1 MMFSTGF
8 ARDLAER
15 TLATFAEALAALLL
29 AAGVGVLE
37 VGWVDALSLAGM
49 TALIALLKGVGAYKL
64 GDNETGASLLT
75 EAPPRVER
83 GESTLVVV
91 LAVVVLVVLLLL
103 LVPALGR

>member
-1 MMFSTGF
+1 MFSTGF

-15 TLATFAEALAALLL
+15 TIATFAEALAALLL

-37 VGWVDALSLAGM
+37 LNWTDALSLAGM
-49 TALIALLKGVGAYKL
+49 TALIALLKGIGAYKL

-83 GESTLVVV
+83 GETAAGLVLTVLLVLVLVVV
-91 LAVVVLVVLLLL
+91 LLRLL
-103 LVPALGR
+103 